1 MPHTLP
7 PLPYAFDALEPHIDA
22 RTMEVHHTKHHQTY
36 VNNLNAALEK
46 SDHRDAAVETL
57 IAQIDALPEA
67 LRLPVRNN
75 GGGHANHSLFWTI
88 MSPDGG
94 GKPEGELADAIDK
107 DLGGFDAFK
116 EAFTKAALTRFG
128 SGWAWLNVDKQGKL
142 AIESTGNQDSPL
154 MKGIASGNTPILGLD
169 VWEHA
174 YYLKYENRRP
184 EYIAAFYNVIDWAEV
199 SRRYAEARGE

>member
-1 MPHTLP
+1 MPYTLP

-46 SDHRDAAVETL
+46 SDHRDVAVETL

>member
-46 SDHRDAAVETL
+46 SDHRDVAVETL

-75 GGGHANHSLFWTI
+75 GGGHANHSLYWTI

-128 SGWAWLNVDKQGKL
+128 SGWAWLNVDSQGKL

-184 EYIAAFYNVIDWAEV
+184 EYIAAFYNVIDWPEV